1 MTSTPELFSLS
12 DKSALVTGGY
22 RGLGLS
28 IARGLGQAGATVFL
42 NGRSVSGVEQGVK
55 TLRSEGIEAQA
66 IPFDITDEQ
75 AVSAA
80 ITRLEEQCGA
90 IDILV
95 NNAGIHRRSPLL
107 DMSLDDFNTVIT
119 TNLTAAFLVARAV
132 VPKMIANGGGKVI
145 NLCSLMSDL
154 ARPTTGNYAAAK
166 GGLRML
172 TRAMT
177 AEWAGKNIQING
189 IAPGY
194 FETEMTRS
202 LVEDPKF
209 NSWICGR
216 TPSGRWGKPEEL
228 RGVAVFLASAASQY
242 INGQLIAVDGGMTA
256 VV

>member
-1 MTSTPELFSLS
+1 MTSLPNLFSLS
-12 DKSALVTGGY
+12 GKVALVTGGY

-28 IARGLGQAGATVFL
+28 IARGLGQAGARVYL
-42 NGRSVSGVEQGVK
+42 NGRSSQGVEHSVQA
-55 TLRSEGIEAQA
+55 LQDEGIDARGK
-66 IPFDITDEQ
+66 PFDITDEQ
-75 AVSAA
+75 AVTTAVAEIEQQEGA
-80 ITRLEEQCGA
+80 IT
-90 IDILV
+90 ILV
-95 NNAGIHRRSPLL
+95 NNAGIHRRNPLL
-107 DMSLDDFNTVIT
+107 EMSLEDFNTVIG

-132 VPKMIANGGGKVI
+132 VPMMMQAGGGKVI

-172 TRAMT
+172 TRAMA

-194 FETEMTRS
+194 FETEMTRP
-202 LVEDPKF
+202 LIEDPKF

-216 TPSGRWGKPEEL
+216 TPSGRWGQPEEL
-228 RGVAVFLASAASQY
+228 RGVAVFLASEASQY
-242 INGQLIAVDGGMTA
+242 INGQLIAVDGGLTA